1 MAIGDPFGSGFA
13 ELINTLND
21 GNPLFLQSNDSS
33 SLSIVNVKLV
43 GAENYKMRATTMKI
57 ALKGKS
63 KMGIIDGTCVKK
75 ESSVVLSQQWE
86 RCNVILLRWILGS
99 LTQELYVGQV
109 YSEIAFEVWTGLKE
123 TYAKMDGE
131 FDILTILHA
140 CVSEGRIACTYD
152 AKSGSANHTQL
163 IRLMHFLMGL
173 NDVYQLIRSTILA
186 MDHLLNVKDAFY
198 VVSREESHR
207 RLHPCSSGNNKSQPA
222 AFVVKTNN
230 NTKNFNSRVNTN
242 NNNNTNRGP
251 NPNLICKNCG
261 LIGHNVDIFNG
272 NSKANQYVP
281 STSGS
286 LSSSFLVPFKLR
298 LIKSANEFDVL
309 NEFEVH
315 SLKFFDTQRPKRP
328 YDEEGGTPNMES
340 NGRVASDECDITVDD
355 EAATIATQI
364 RENIP
369 SEGNVHSNQ
378 NGEDPT
384 NILEIS
390 LVLRRSSRQ
399 RNMPSELND
408 FIVGSSVRY
417 GLEKYVCYSKLS
429 GTNFCF
435 STILNKNNSYVLAH
449 LPPGRKVKGCKWI
462 WNIKYKASGEAV
474 SKKQATISRSS
485 AESEY
490 KCLTSTTFFHEKTK
504 HFEIG
509 LQLVREKDSSG
520 VIKIMKVASANNVAD
535 SFTKGLSIAQHNEFC
550 EKLSLMV
557 YISARTNPALYCL
570 YLAGLATARMSMQD
584 APQGVPINRA
594 TRFEN
599 KVGSL
604 DLVASESL
612 IKKQGLA

>member
-1 MAIGDPFGSGFA
+1 
-13 ELINTLND
+13 
-21 GNPLFLQSNDSS
+21 
-33 SLSIVNVKLV
+33 
-43 GAENYKMRATTMKI
+43 
-57 ALKGKS
+57 
-63 KMGIIDGTCVKK
+63 MGIIDGTCVKK

-123 TYAKMDGE
+123 TYAKMDG
-131 FDILTILHA
+131 
-140 CVSEGRIACTYD
+140 
-152 AKSGSANHTQL
+152 
-163 IRLMHFLMGL
+163 
-173 NDVYQLIRSTILA
+173 
-186 MDHLLNVKDAFY
+186 
-198 VVSREESHR
+198 EESHR

-355 EAATIATQI
+355 EAATFATQI

-369 SEGNVHSNQ
+369 SEGNVHNNQ

-384 NILEIS
+384 NILETS

-417 GLEKYVCYSKLS
+417 GFEKYALHR
-429 GTNFCF
+429 
-435 STILNKNNSYVLAH
+435 NNSYVLAH

-462 WNIKYKASGEAV
+462 WKIKYKASGEAV
-474 SKKQATISRSS
+474 RYKARLMAKGYSQIEGIDYDETFSHVVRMVTVRFIIALSIQNNLPLYQLDVNNAFLYGDLNEDIYMELPPGYYDKNETKVYKLVKSLYGLKQAPMQWNEKLTTILFENEFVQSKNDYYLYVKSNNGVFIAILMYVDDIVVTRNNEHEIDKFKKFLSSKFMIKDIGLLKYFLGIKVVNFLKDLEVDGLLPDYDSSS
-485 AESEY
+485 A
-490 KCLTSTTFFHEKTK
+490 
-504 HFEIG
+504 I
-509 LQLVREKDSSG
+509 Q
-520 VIKIMKVASANNVAD
+520 IAAN
-535 SFTKGLSIAQHNEFC
+535 
-550 EKLSLMV
+550 
-557 YISARTNPALYCL
+557 P
-570 YLAGLATARMSMQD
+570 
-584 APQGVPINRA
+584 
-594 TRFEN
+594 
-599 KVGSL
+599 
-604 DLVASESL
+604 
-612 IKKQGLA
+612 